1 MFFAEDLILFGE
13 ATKKQAQFMEK
24 IMTEFCNIFGQQVN
38 LAKSRLFVSLN
49 VGFNKARV
57 LSNNF
62 DITLT
67 NDLGKYI
74 GVPFLHSRM
83 GAKHFG
89 YVIDKVRKKLNWW
102 KAKFLSKVAKRI
114 LIQTTILLFQ
124 LTLCKRLSFQFQ

>member
-24 IMTEFCNIFGQQVN
+24 IMTEFCNIFVQQVN

-83 GAKHFG
+83 GAK

-124 LTLCKRLSFQFQ
+124 LTLCKRLSFQFK